1 MFALDD
7 IKTLTVSVTDA
18 ARTIGVSRSTI
29 YRWAQDDPT
38 FPVIRRFGKRVSRI
52 VLDDLTRWVGTRP
65 TLAEAER
72 AERAKQ
78 KRPIDNKRGAPKVA
92 SS

>member
-1 MFALDD
+1 MYAHDD
-7 IKTLTVSVTDA
+7 IKTLTVSIADA

-38 FPVIRRFGKRVSRI
+38 FPQIRRFGRRVSRI

-78 KRPIDNKRGAPKVA
+78 KRPIDNKRDAPKIA